1 MVSVGVSEEETPST
15 LPHGWTPLI
24 SISSPWTGI
33 DCVVSNLA
41 RRLRMADISPRPSQ
55 ISLSILKPGDGRAN
69 PALRQHSGLSIIPSY
84 VHGASYLDSRQ
95 VTPGQGSFL
104 ISTRN
109 TISRAGSSI
118 SSHVNRA
125 TPSRTRCASSL
136 CVNLGSTHMNCVT
149 FDTVTISTCPS

>member
-1 MVSVGVSEEETPST
+1 MGVSEEETQST

-24 SISSPWTGI
+24 SIWSPWTGI
-33 DCVVSNLA
+33 DCVISNLA

-55 ISLSILKPGDGRAN
+55 ISPSILQPGDGRAN
-69 PALRQHSGLSIIPSY
+69 PASRQHSGLSIIPFY
-84 VHGASYLDSRQ
+84 VHGASYLDLRQ

-109 TISRAGSSI
+109 TTSQAGSSI

-125 TPSRTRCASSL
+125 TPSRTRCARSL
-136 CVNLGSTHMNCVT
+136 RVNLGSTHMICET
-149 FDTVTISTCPS
+149 FDAVTISTWPS